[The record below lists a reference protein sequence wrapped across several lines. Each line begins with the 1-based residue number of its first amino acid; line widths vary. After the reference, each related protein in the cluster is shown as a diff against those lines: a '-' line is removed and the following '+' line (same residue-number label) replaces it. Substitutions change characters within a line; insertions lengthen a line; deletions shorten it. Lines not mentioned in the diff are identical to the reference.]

1 MGGQSFLTAFSI
13 VTIIFISTANTF
25 ARGYTLDAAITQA
38 LQANPSIEEKVR
50 ALESARMEVG
60 VAQSYFWPRV
70 SLVANKN
77 KLKNSGAI
85 GSTDELSNT
94 STSKGLRATL
104 SLFAGFSHLNN
115 LQRTMIEKDIAELRC
130 LHAELELISNVQIQ
144 FFNLL
149 QARRDLRYVKG
160 SIRRITT
167 QLDAAQSFFD
177 VGMAPYVNVLQNKV
191 ELSQAQE
198 QLINTQN
205 TIRICKI
212 QLNNFLG
219 FSPEEKINYNGQ
231 LEDYPRKMDYEE
243 NEALNLA
250 IKHRPDVLIARKSV
264 EAAEKTVL
272 STAGEA
278 LPQVDLTS
286 DVMSS
291 NRDYADNHYTDYD
304 RQYWSIGVN
313 FTWTFFE
320 GGKTAFGVARD
331 KKRVSGLSAAY
342 KNTLASAKTDVLKAL
357 MDIQAARE
365 VYATAKDGL
374 KAAEENYAMASN
386 RYNTN
391 IGTITELIDAQT
403 RLTEAEVRISKSLAN
418 FQIARVKLFFNIG
431 LKNPSLR

>member
-342 KNTLASAKTDVLKAL
+342 RNTLASAKTDVLKAL

>member
-167 QLDAAQSFFD
+167 QLDAAPVS
-177 VGMAPYVNVLQNKV
+177 YTHL
-191 ELSQAQE
+191 
-198 QLINTQN
+198 T
-205 TIRICKI
+205 
-212 QLNNFLG
+212 
-219 FSPEEKINYNGQ
+219 
-231 LEDYPRKMDYEE
+231 
-243 NEALNLA
+243 
-250 IKHRPDVLIARKSV
+250 
-264 EAAEKTVL
+264 
-272 STAGEA
+272 
-278 LPQVDLTS
+278 LP
-286 DVMSS
+286 
-291 NRDYADNHYTDYD
+291 
-304 RQYWSIGVN
+304 
-313 FTWTFFE
+313 
-320 GGKTAFGVARD
+320 
-331 KKRVSGLSAAY
+331 
-342 KNTLASAKTDVLKAL
+342 
-357 MDIQAARE
+357 
-365 VYATAKDGL
+365 
-374 KAAEENYAMASN
+374 
-386 RYNTN
+386 TN
-391 IGTITELIDAQT
+391 
-403 RLTEAEVRISKSLAN
+403 SL
-418 FQIARVKLFFNIG
+418 V
-431 LKNPSLR
+431 

>member
-1 MGGQSFLTAFSI
+1 MGGQSFLTAFFI

-250 IKHRPDVLIARKSV
+250 VKHRPDVLIARKSV

-342 KNTLASAKTDVLKAL
+342 RNTLASAKTDVLKAL

-403 RLTEAEVRISKSLAN
+403 RLTEAEVRISKSLAD